1 MLSDEQLVD
10 RVRRELHRGLEVL
23 DPPHDLLDRLEQ
35 SPPADRAPAF
45 RRGRRVMRA
54 MPIALAAIIAV
65 VVGAIALTEL
75 HRGAAGPGSSGGL
88 VTQPA
93 PGAPETILL
102 LGTDRLPGR
111 RWVGN
116 TDTIMLIRLNA
127 ASQTVNLLS
136 IPRDLEVTLPGIGAA
151 KLNAAY
157 AAGGAALLIDRLKTQ
172 VLPGL
177 VVNHVVLVSFTGFQ
191 KLIDAIGCVYGDIDH
206 RYYNN
211 TAVTGYASIDLQPGY
226 QKLCGAAAL
235 AFVRFRHTDTDIVRN
250 ARQQDLIRWA
260 KQSYSSS
267 QLDANASRLIQIFG
281 KYAQT
286 DAGLH
291 TTHGLESLF
300 DLLINL
306 QSHAIKSIPF
316 PYTFGPCAKG
326 STTPCYLHS
335 TQALA
340 QSAYQQF
347 MTPTPA
353 PAQSGAPPASSTT
366 PTGTGSQ
373 SAPDTSGLEADP
385 VDGRTQSAQLG
396 DIGMPIYY
404 PDLILASSRYCEETT
419 GNCDAGSFSTQYAN
433 SYPRAYTLPAP
444 DGSTYPAYRMT
455 LVANPAT
462 GSYYGVQ
469 GTSWMDPPILKNPTL
484 TRTIAG
490 KRLEEFLNG
499 GKLSAVAWRTPHAV
513 YWISNTLTDT
523 ITNSQLIAIAASLTT
538 YTG

>member
-35 SPPADRAPAF
+35 SPPAGRAPAF

-54 MPIALAAIIAV
+54 IPIALAAIVAV

-93 PGAPETILL
+93 AGAPETILM
-102 LGTDRLPGR
+102 LGTDHLPGR

-116 TDTIMLIRLNA
+116 TDTIMLIRLDP
-127 ASQTVNLLS
+127 ASQTVNVLS

-157 AAGGAALLIDRLKTQ
+157 AAGGAALLIDTLQTQ

-177 VVNHVVLVSFTGFQ
+177 VVNHVVLVSFSGFQ
-191 KLIDAIGCVYGDIDH
+191 KLVDAIGCVYGDIDH

-211 TAVTGYASIDLQPGY
+211 TAVTDYASIDIQPGY

-260 KQSYSSS
+260 KQSYSAS
-267 QLDANASRLIQIFG
+267 QLLANATRLFEIFG

-291 TTHGLESLF
+291 TTHGLLSLF
-300 DLLINL
+300 DILVNV
-306 QSHAIKSIPF
+306 QGHAIKSIPF
-316 PYTFGPCAKG
+316 PYTFGPCATG

-335 TQALA
+335 TEALA
-340 QSAYQQF
+340 QAAYGRF

-353 PAQSGAPPASSTT
+353 PAPSDSPAASSATQ
-366 PTGTGSQ
+366 TGTRPQTS
-373 SAPDTSGLEADP
+373 PDTSGLEADP
-385 VDGRTQSAQLG
+385 GDGRTQAAQLG
-396 DIGMPIYY
+396 NIGMPIYY
-404 PDLILASSRYCEETT
+404 PEEILARSRYCKGTT
-419 GNCDAGSFSTQYAN
+419 GNCDAGGFTTQYAN

-444 DGSTYPAYRMT
+444 DGTTYPAYRMT
-455 LVANPAT
+455 LVADAAT
-462 GSYYGVQ
+462 GGYYGVQ
-469 GTSWMDPPILKNPTL
+469 GTTWMNPPILKNPTL

-499 GKLSAVAWRTPHAV
+499 GKLSVVAWRTPHAV

-523 ITNSQLIAIAASLTT
+523 ITNSQLIAIAASLTS